1 MRIINDESSR
11 HGAAMPRRRLRDGG
25 HVQGG
30 GAVWRRGGVDGRSDM
45 VNALI
50 AVLKMGERKTA
61 AATSGVCTSVCAGVC
76 WTYGDPC
83 SLVGG
88 LVWSSVFG

>member
-1 MRIINDESSR
+1 MRITNDESSR

-45 VNALI
+45 VSALI
-50 AVLKMGERKTA
+50 AARRWVSGRRRRRLLER
-61 AATSGVCTSVCAGVC
+61 VRWCAPGFAGPMV
-76 WTYGDPC
+76 TLDR
-83 SLVGG
+83 
-88 LVWSSVFG
+88 